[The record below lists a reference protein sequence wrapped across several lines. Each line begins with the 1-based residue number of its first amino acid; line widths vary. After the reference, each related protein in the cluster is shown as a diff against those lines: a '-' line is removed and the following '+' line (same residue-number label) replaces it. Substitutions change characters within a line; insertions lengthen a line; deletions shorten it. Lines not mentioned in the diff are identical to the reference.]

1 MGDDMKTLR
10 KMGSVLSEAI
20 GDGPETPRIAAQEQA
35 WLDHFRKI
43 QTGGSRRL
51 WLLIPAFAA
60 AAAIVGI
67 VLAVALRPEKTV
79 PFWLGP
85 HLTALSEGARWE
97 SSPREPQTIRFQDG
111 SLLTLEGVS
120 AGQIQK
126 AREHHV
132 EVALLQGELAIDIE
146 HSQTRQWVFLAGP
159 YRIEDLGTV
168 FRVSWDPR
176 QRKLTCAVDSGKVQV
191 EGPGISQGGVQLKA
205 NERLQVDPQTASVHP
220 IRKDEGQSTPPARES
235 RAEPE
240 PPAARPTP
248 AGQADQPAGATPA
261 EQAVSPT
268 GPGRPKAIR
277 ADEEPTRPR
286 KAARGTP
293 RKRPTPAADE
303 APARSASPR
312 ALAQGYAPGPAKPA
326 PGDSLSSPMQSLL
339 LPELWELAESSRL
352 EGKSDTAKLAL
363 HTVRQR
369 FREARRARIA
379 AFLLGRIEMEQL
391 NHPELAA
398 RWFSTYLLEEPQ
410 GSLAEEALGRLINA
424 YQQSGQ
430 KQLSLQ
436 AAQQYLALYPA
447 GLFSTLAKS
456 VISSQ

>member
-10 KMGSVLSEAI
+10 KMGSVLSDAI
-20 GDGPETPRIAAQEQA
+20 GDGPQAPRLEAQEQA
-35 WLDHFRKI
+35 WLDHFRTI
-43 QTGGSRRL
+43 QAVRSRRL
-51 WLLIPAFAA
+51 WLLVPAFAA
-60 AAAIVGI
+60 VAAAIVGI
-67 VLAVALRPEKTV
+67 VLTVSLGQNKTV

-85 HLTALSEGARWE
+85 HLSALSEGARWE

-111 SLLTLEGVS
+111 SLLTLKGVS
-120 AGQIQK
+120 AGQIKK
-126 AREHHV
+126 AREHQ
-132 EVALLQGELAIDIE
+132 VAVVLFQGELDIAIE
-146 HSQTRQWVFLAGP
+146 HSQRRQWVFTAGP
-159 YRIEDLGTV
+159 YRIEDLGTE

-176 QRKLTCAVDSGKVQV
+176 QQMLTCQVDSGKVQV
-191 EGPGISQGGVQLKA
+191 EGPGISKGGVQLKA
-205 NERLQVDPQTASVHP
+205 NERLLVNPQTASVSLV
-220 IRKDEGQSTPPARES
+220 RKGEAPGAPALQEQGAATQPPE
-235 RAEPE
+235 
-240 PPAARPTP
+240 ARP
-248 AGQADQPAGATPA
+248 TPA
-261 EQAVSPT
+261 EQAVSPP
-268 GPGRPKAIR
+268 GPARSKAVR
-277 ADEEPTRPR
+277 ADDEPTRPR
-286 KAARGTP
+286 LAARATP
-293 RKRPTPAADE
+293 RKRPPPADDDR
-303 APARSASPR
+303 PGRSASPR
-312 ALAQGYAPGPAKPA
+312 ALAQGYAPAPAKPA
-326 PGDSLSSPMQSLL
+326 PEDPLSSPLQSLL

-369 FREARRARIA
+369 FRETRRARIA

-436 AAQQYLALYPA
+436 AAQQYLELYPA